1 VSSRWPRFDSP
12 RSPWDSRAVSAPFAR
27 VDHLVIAVRDLDAS
41 TQAYAAMLGRA
52 PSWRGRH
59 PAHGTANVLF
69 GLGNCYL
76 ELLARSDP
84 PSDHPLATVLAGYLA
99 GRSEGL
105 FAIALGSD
113 DLPATLEALTRAGLS
128 PSPPLAGEGVDDG
141 GRTRRWQNALLDRGE
156 TRGVS
161 VFAIQHDD
169 RAAIAP
175 AAPAG
180 DPASI
185 VTDVDHVVLFSDDLA
200 GALGLWRDA
209 FGVPERWRR
218 EFPERGTV
226 NVGLRLGGMTL
237 ELVAPLAGATG
248 TRGER
253 AWGLA
258 YDVSDVDAAVAR
270 LRASGIAVSDA
281 RTGLA
286 PGTRVCTVKWADRL
300 PTLLVQH
307 EGRARQV

>member
-1 VSSRWPRFDSP
+1 VP
-12 RSPWDSRAVSAPFAR
+12 APFAR

-41 TQAYAAMLGRA
+41 AEAYAAMLGRA

-59 PAHGTANVLF
+59 PDHGTANVLF

-76 ELLARSDP
+76 ELLACSDP
-84 PSDHPLATVLAGYLA
+84 ASDHPLATALAGYLA
-99 GRSEGL
+99 SRSEGL

-113 DLPATLEALTRAGLS
+113 DLGATAAALTRAGLS
-128 PSPPLAGEGVDDG
+128 PSPPLAGAGVDAG
-141 GRTRRWQNALLDRGE
+141 GRTRRWQTLLLDRSE

-161 VFAIQHDD
+161 VFAIEHDD

-175 AAPAG
+175 AVAVGAPNAV
-180 DPASI
+180 

-200 GALGLWRDA
+200 AALALWRDT
-209 FGVPERWRR
+209 FGIPERWRR

-226 NVGLRLGGMTL
+226 NVGLRLDGVTL
-237 ELVAPLAGATG
+237 ELVAPLGGAPG

-258 YDVSDVDAAVAR
+258 YDVGDVDAAVAR
-270 LRASGIAVSDA
+270 LRAAGIAVSDA
-281 RTGLA
+281 RTGLG

-300 PTLLVQH
+300 PTLLIQH
-307 EGRARQV
+307 DGRARQV